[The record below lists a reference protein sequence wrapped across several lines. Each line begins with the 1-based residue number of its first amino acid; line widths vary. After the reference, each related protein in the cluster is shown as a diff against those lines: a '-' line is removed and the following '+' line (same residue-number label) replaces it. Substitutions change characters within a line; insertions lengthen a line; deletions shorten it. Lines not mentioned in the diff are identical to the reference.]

1 MDLYLFMSDH
11 LGISFLEVFNLRLFE
26 CIHFLDSVIQYTNKR
41 SYIFSGGA
49 CMLEKATRFEHQAS
63 TSFVVSQEKWMDYVS
78 MIQKANS
85 LKKQLRV
92 TVFVGGYQRTVI
104 GYCVLFNEFLRT
116 FICGDIVVRA
126 DEILKVEYLEGR
138 ERHVTS

>member
-1 MDLYLFMSDH
+1 M
-11 LGISFLEVFNLRLFE
+11 LG
-26 CIHFLDSVIQYTNKR
+26 
-41 SYIFSGGA
+41 
-49 CMLEKATRFEHQAS
+49 KATRFEHQAS

-126 DEILKVEYLEGR
+126 DEILKVEYSEGR